1 MECINSDWHG
11 GFAVRQILMRR
22 LCLCAGYAQGPR
34 RFSFLYTLVN
44 ARQSG
49 RDRRARTL
57 GTGRAR
63 LQYGN
68 LMFHDL
74 YREDPLS
81 PEERDAYERDLI
93 SFCDRELDLLGDIE
107 GLAVLYAGGSSPLWL
122 EGLSQRIGR
131 TGTLVALEAD
141 TQLVKERQ
149 DLLWEADL
157 AAPVRI
163 VSGDVFRP
171 PFDRNTFDLVYS
183 AGLFHELD
191 VRERSAQEALAVL
204 ASVAR
209 SGGRIG
215 TSDFVNSVPAVQLE
229 DEELQR
235 ELTRELSGA
244 ELYDIN
250 SPERLITLHE
260 ALLDE
265 VRWRISPP
273 RPIRHLD
280 RVVLAEDEPEE
291 LRSLPMRAR
300 RSMIERR
307 EALRERIRYEGYTRA
322 ATLFVEGRVSR

>member
-1 MECINSDWHG
+1 
-11 GFAVRQILMRR
+11 
-22 LCLCAGYAQGPR
+22 
-34 RFSFLYTLVN
+34 
-44 ARQSG
+44 
-49 RDRRARTL
+49 
-57 GTGRAR
+57 
-63 LQYGN
+63 
-68 LMFHDL
+68 MFHDL